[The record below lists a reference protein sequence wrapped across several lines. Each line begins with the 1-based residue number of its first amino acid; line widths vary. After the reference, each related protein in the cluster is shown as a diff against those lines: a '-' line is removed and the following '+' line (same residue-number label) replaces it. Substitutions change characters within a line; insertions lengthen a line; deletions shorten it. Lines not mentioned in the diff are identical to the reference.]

1 MFQNNNSDGMDLK
14 DALDGWPNSNNNPAG
29 GSGQW
34 PGQPNAPVWPGKPPA
49 NPTWPGNPSG
59 GGPVWPSPTGPTGP
73 TGPTAPTGP
82 VWPGPAAG
90 PGPTTGHLAVPY
102 QETLP
107 SGVFDKLLI
116 TITGTIKMN
125 ANKITVDMATSRS
138 DLAFHFNPRFN
149 ECGKKVIV
157 RNSFI
162 GQKWGPEERQ
172 LDSPFPFVEGKPFEI
187 KILCTNNEFRV
198 AVNNAHLLAYQYRIR
213 DLRSIKYIRIH
224 NDLSLSG
231 VKFETLQ

>member
-1 MFQNNNSDGMDLK
+1 MDVS

-34 PGQPNAPVWPGKPPA
+34 PGQPNAPVWPGTPAPLQIRLHPHPEGRNQVCLCQQVSLLPTPPGQEI
-49 NPTWPGNPSG
+49 P
-59 GGPVWPSPTGPTGP
+59 
-73 TGPTAPTGP
+73 
-82 VWPGPAAG
+82 
-90 PGPTTGHLAVPY
+90 LEAVPY

-125 ANKITVDMATSRS
+125 ANKITVDMATNRS

-198 AVNNAHLLAYQYRIR
+198 AVNNAHLLAYQHRIR